1 MSDNRYIVAEALE
14 RELARAQATLAAR
27 PDAPAYLTRHERYVV
42 KHWPKRI
49 AASRR
54 NADLNAELAKSW
66 EVKP

>member
-1 MSDNRYIVAEALE
+1 MSDTRYIVAEALE
-14 RELARAQATLAAR
+14 RELAQAKATLAAN
-27 PDAPAYLTRHERYVV
+27 PTAPAYTTRHERYVV
-42 KHWPKRI
+42 KNWPRRI

>member
-1 MSDNRYIVAEALE
+1 MSDTRYIVAEALE
-14 RELARAQATLAAR
+14 RELAQAKATLAAN
-27 PDAPAYLTRHERYVV
+27 PTAPAYTTRHERYVV
-42 KHWPKRI
+42 KNWPKRI